1 MRRVTAVLSAAA
13 IVLSA
18 VSVFAQ
24 AKPDFSGKWTLVPP
38 AGGGGGG
45 GRGGGRG
52 GGGGWGMNP
61 TIAQT
66 GTTLTITYTAGG
78 GGGGTPTEQK
88 VVYNIGGAA
97 TKRQMAGRGG
107 EMQEVTDTAAWV
119 GNSLV
124 ITTKTATA
132 EQKRTLSIKDGNL
145 VIDYLSGREGAP
157 AQTITYKKG

>member
-13 IVLSA
+13 IVLST
-18 VSVFAQ
+18 VGVFAQ
-24 AKPDFSGKWTLVPP
+24 AKPDFSGKWTLVP
-38 AGGGGGG
+38 AADAGGGGG

-52 GGGGWGMNP
+52 GGGGGWGMNP

-66 GTTLTITYTAGG
+66 ATALTITYMGG
-78 GGGGTPTEQK
+78 GQQPTEMK
-88 VVYNIGGAA
+88 VTYNIGGAP

-124 ITTKTATA
+124 ITTKTPAA
-132 EQKRTLSIKDGNL
+132 EQKRTLSVKDGNL
-145 VIDYLSGREGAP
+145 VIEYNSGREGAP
-157 AQTITYKKG
+157 VQTITYKKG